1 MVFGSALTEDKN
13 YTREETCKI
22 FLYRTLMTSLRNRG
36 QIVTTTAS
44 SDIAAT
50 LLPGGQTTH
59 SRFNLQLDTLLQHV
73 FFFFFPYSYFWR
85 FGFSYYFIIYFKL
98 FNILITCNHVIG
110 CE

>member
-13 YTREETCKI
+13 YTIEGTCKI
-22 FLYRTLMTSLRNRG
+22 FLYRTLMANLRNRG

-73 FFFFFPYSYFWR
+73 FFFSF
-85 FGFSYYFIIYFKL
+85 L
-98 FNILITCNHVIG
+98 ILIFGDSDLVTTLLFTLNYLIY
-110 CE
+110 

>member
-13 YTREETCKI
+13 YTREGTCKI
-22 FLYRTLMTSLRNRG
+22 FLYQTLMASLRNRG

-50 LLPGGQTTH
+50 LLPSGQTTH

-73 FFFFFPYSYFWR
+73 FFFAF
-85 FGFSYYFIIYFKL
+85 L
-98 FNILITCNHVIG
+98 ILIFGDLDLVTTLLFTLNYLIY
-110 CE
+110 